1 MRFLFLDEN
10 RKSHDVRVLARV
22 LNVSVAG
29 YYRWKNSAKT
39 AGRHLEV
46 LRAIKDLHRS
56 SRGTYGSPRI
66 FAQLKALGH
75 KTSKATVERLMRE
88 HGIRSKT
95 KRRFRVTTTDSKH
108 SMPVAQNHL
117 QRDFS
122 PTAPNEKWASDITYI
137 PTTEGWLYLAVILD
151 LFSRRVVGWSMDETM
166 PTELTLR
173 ALRMALDNRSPG
185 AGLMHHSDRGSQYA
199 AGDYR
204 KLLAHRRIVC
214 SMSRKGD
221 CWDNAVVESFFGTL
235 KCELVHHEVFET
247 RAEAR
252 LKIFEWIEA
261 FYNRVRIHS
270 TLGFRSPEEYERLA
284 KVA

>member
-1 MRFLFLDEN
+1 MQEHQGE
-10 RKSHDVRVLARV
+10 HDVRLLAKVLG
-22 LNVSVAG
+22 VSVSG
-29 YYRWKNSAKT
+29 FHRWKKF
-39 AGRHLEV
+39 GERDRHAELK
-46 LRAIKDLHRS
+46 RAIEDIHRS
-56 SRGTYGSPRI
+56 SRGTYGSPRV
-66 FAQLKALGH
+66 FAQLRVLGH

-88 HGIRSKT
+88 MNLRSKT
-95 KRRFRVTTTDSKH
+95 KRRFRIATTDSKH
-108 SMPVAQNHL
+108 SMPIAENHL

-122 PTAPNEKWASDITYI
+122 PTRPNEKWASDITYI
-137 PTTEGWLYLAVILD
+137 PTKEGWLYLAVILD

-173 ALRMALDNRSPG
+173 AMRMALDSRRPG
-185 AGLMHHSDRGSQYA
+185 EGLMHHSDRGSQYA

-204 KLLAHRRIVC
+204 NLLAHRRIVC
-214 SMSRKGD
+214 SMSRKGN

-247 RAEAR
+247 RSEAR
-252 LKIFEWIEA
+252 RKIFEWIEA

-270 TLGFRSPEEYERLA
+270 TLGFRSPEEYERGV